1 MTDDELIEAM
11 ARAMFKDDQTCRLEI
26 AKAIF
31 EVCKPIIA
39 AQERERCAKIAEHL
53 NGWGSDFGKG
63 DHAMHIAAVIRETG
77 DE

>member
-31 EVCKPIIA
+31 EVCKPIIE
-39 AQERERCAKIAEHL
+39 AQERERCARIAEGL
-53 NGWGSDFGKG
+53 NGWGDDCGAG
-63 DHAMHIAAVIRETG
+63 GHAIHIAAVIRETG